1 MTPAQVT
8 RWIVE
13 NAHPLTTVEPG
24 APLSDL
30 APLAD
35 MVGDARVVGVGRPTH
50 GAHELSTLT
59 HRIVRL
65 LVEQLGF
72 RSLALEE
79 DWTTGVPIDEYLR
92 TGSGDPRELVEG
104 ASPPHRTEELLDVL
118 RWMRAYNEENPTDPL
133 RFVGLDISNVDAL
146 AYDAVA
152 DHVRRTAPRLLEELC
167 AHYAPLRPIAGT
179 AEHTEWYR
187 TQRDKQPYIDRAR
200 RAYDL
205 VERLPAGRGAALAAH
220 HAQAIVDFYELH
232 AIDAM
237 TSMSYIESCLADN
250 TIWWHEH
257 TGHKIVYW
265 SGSHTAIGHAR
276 TVTFPPAPPKT
287 GRNAGSYLRE
297 HFGAGFVSVGLSFHH
312 GSVPNP
318 VPAPTPGRA
327 DALLGSTGLAAYLL
341 DLRADQPDP
350 VRTRLQ
356 APAKWRLIGPNYN
369 PDDDADH
376 HMSGGSLN
384 DWFDLIV
391 HHREVTPTHPIT

>member
-13 NAHPLTTVEPG
+13 NAHPLTTVDPG

-65 LVEQLGF
+65 LVEHLGF

-79 DWTTGVPIDEYLR
+79 GWTTGIPIDEYLR
-92 TGSGDPRELVEG
+92 TGSGDPRELVKG
-104 ASPPHRTEELLDVL
+104 ASPPHRTEEFLDVL
-118 RWMRAYNEENPTDPL
+118 RWMRAYNEVNPTDPL
-133 RFVGLDISNVDAL
+133 RFVGVDISN
-146 AYDAVA
+146 
-152 DHVRRTAPRLLEELC
+152 
-167 AHYAPLRPIAGT
+167 
-179 AEHTEWYR
+179 
-187 TQRDKQPYIDRAR
+187 
-200 RAYDL
+200 
-205 VERLPAGRGAALAAH
+205 
-220 HAQAIVDFYELH
+220 ELH

-237 TSMSYIESCLADN
+237 ASMSYIESCLADN

-356 APAKWRLIGPNYN
+356 APAKLRLIGPNYD
-369 PDDDADH
+369 PDDDASH

-384 DWFDLIV
+384 DWFDLII
-391 HHREVTPTHPIT
+391 HHREVTPTHPIA